1 MVGVLT
7 NVGFVVPAA
16 TALAAAGMGHF
27 NQSLL
32 IVLTGQELCPWFSA
46 NLELR
51 DQQPIAQAINF
62 SITVLIEPLQSGL
75 EFRAVGF

>member
-27 NQSLL
+27 NQSLFV
-32 IVLTGQELCPWFSA
+32 VLTGQEFCPWLAA

-51 DQQPIAQAINF
+51 DQQPIA
-62 SITVLIEPLQSGL
+62 
-75 EFRAVGF
+75 